1 MKNEL
6 IEEVIASL
14 YSNGFTQEQAN
25 MVRNTLLIKLE
36 RYTVQKDTTELTIYE
51 GDINENLVRKFL
63 ITKRVAG
70 RTDRTLQCYGSYLR
84 LIFRKIKKSC
94 LDITTDDIRLY
105 LAIRETRDNLSKTS
119 LNNELRVLRTFYL
132 NFSKSKAEKMMSLA
146 AKAEDENSIFS
157 KTETFTD
164 IGISKVWALL
174 AAPEDVA
181 EQVME
186 NPQAA
191 DMSVRE
197 FKDEIRRLK
206 EKNANL
212 EDTIKR
218 TSEET
223 TAIEITLQSRIKELE
238 ADLENYKD
246 ANPQVLEMMTTEMKK
261 LRVKLEKEKE
271 RVKKLKDSA
280 DTEKE
285 KAAAEARAAAEEE
298 ARKKFEQETMSLQE
312 SNQEAAAEIDRLT
325 RKLANSS
332 NGEMASFK
340 AYADQL
346 QKAFGACVA
355 SIGKVEAQDQ
365 QQAAKMRDALRRVM
379 ENLVETI

>member
-1 MKNEL
+1 MDQIIDVDYREVVEL
-6 IEEVIASL
+6 TDKTTEQLVTEV
-14 YSNGFTQEQAN
+14 
-25 MVRNTLLIKLE
+25 NTLWAQAEMVSNIVMTLMIRTGQRLQVIKE
-36 RYTVQKDTTELTIYE
+36 RLQHGEW
-51 GDINENLVRKFL
+51 ENWC
-63 ITKRVAG
+63 A
-70 RTDRTLQCYGSYLR
+70 
-84 LIFRKIKKSC
+84 
-94 LDITTDDIRLY
+94 
-105 LAIRETRDNLSKTS
+105 EN
-119 LNNELRVLRTFYL
+119 L

-146 AKAEDENSIFS
+146 TKAKDENSIFS

-186 NPQAA
+186 NPQVT

-212 EDTIKR
+212 EDMVKK
-218 TSEET
+218 TSEES
-223 TAIEITLQSRIKELE
+223 TATEITLQSRIKELE
-238 ADLENYKD
+238 ADLENHKD

-280 DTEKE
+280 DAEKE

-298 ARKKFEQETMSLQE
+298 ARKNFEQETKSLQE

-325 RKLANSS
+325 RKLANST

-340 AYADQL
+340 AYADQM
-346 QKAFGACVA
+346 QKAFGACII
-355 SIGKVEAQDQ
+355 SIGKVETEDQ
-365 QQAAKMRDALRRVM
+365 QQADKMKDALRRVM
-379 ENLVETI
+379 ESLVETI